1 MNFNDEFYSRI
12 KESPNN
18 KAEVNNTINA
28 VFVYLVSEACV
39 EFIVYRTKALK
50 VDSIREKTLMML
62 MNKDCICLNV
72 KIYKDGT
79 GICWKDVIA
88 GGIVVTKET
97 AKKLEISDILTFC
110 YEISDREFSGS
121 ISSDV
126 TLLES
131 ATLSAKEKV
140 FQEWENKPFPG
151 AELTAAGFVM
161 PTPREYAKHLQ
172 TYYKEKIDVLEKKV
186 SELQAVI
193 DVNKN
198 INNASEV
205 CGIEILG

>member
-18 KAEVNNTINA
+18 KTEVNKTINA

-39 EFIVYRTKALK
+39 EFIVYRTKVFK
-50 VDSIREKTLMML
+50 VDNIHEKTHMLL
-62 MNKDCICLNV
+62 MNEDCVYLNV

-79 GICWKDVIA
+79 GICWKDSLA
-88 GGIVVTKET
+88 SGIVVTKEI
-97 AKKLEISDILTFC
+97 AKKLEISDLLAFC
-110 YEISDREFSGS
+110 YEISDREFSGN
-121 ISSDV
+121 ISSEAA
-126 TLLES
+126 LLES

-151 AELTAAGFVM
+151 GELTAAGFVM

-172 TYYKEKIDVLEKKV
+172 TYYKEKIDALEKKV

-193 DVNKN
+193 DVNKT
-198 INNASEV
+198 INNANDV
-205 CGIEILG
+205 CGINILG

>member
-18 KAEVNNTINA
+18 KTEVNKTINA

-39 EFIVYRTKALK
+39 EFIVYRTKVFK
-50 VDSIREKTLMML
+50 VDNINEKTHMLL
-62 MNKDCICLNV
+62 MNEDCVYLNV

-79 GICWKDVIA
+79 GICWKDSLA
-88 GGIVVTKET
+88 SGIVVTKEI
-97 AKKLEISDILTFC
+97 AKKLEISDLLAFC
-110 YEISDREFSGS
+110 YEISDREFSGN
-121 ISSDV
+121 ISSEAA
-126 TLLES
+126 LLES

-151 AELTAAGFVM
+151 PELTAAGFVM

-172 TYYKEKIDVLEKKV
+172 TYYKEKIDALEKKV

-193 DVNKN
+193 GVNKT
-198 INNASEV
+198 INNANEV
-205 CGIEILG
+205 CGINILG

>member
-18 KAEVNNTINA
+18 KTEVNKTINT

-39 EFIVYRTKALK
+39 EFIVYRTKVFK
-50 VDSIREKTLMML
+50 VDNVREKTLMML
-62 MNKDCICLNV
+62 

-79 GICWKDVIA
+79 GICWKDDIA
-88 GGIVVTKET
+88 DGIVVTKGI
-97 AKKLEISDILTFC
+97 AKKLEINDLLAFC
-110 YEISDREFSGS
+110 YEISDREFSS
-121 ISSDV
+121 SVSSDV
-126 TLLES
+126 MLLES

-151 AELTAAGFVM
+151 GELTAAGFVM

-172 TYYKEKIDVLEKKV
+172 TYYKERIDALEKKV

-193 DVNKN
+193 DVNKT
-198 INNASEV
+198 INNANEV
-205 CGIEILG
+205 CGIKILG

>member
-18 KAEVNNTINA
+18 KTEVNKTINA

-39 EFIVYRTKALK
+39 EFIVYRTKVFK
-50 VDSIREKTLMML
+50 VDNINEKTHMLL
-62 MNKDCICLNV
+62 MNEDCVYLNV

-79 GICWKDVIA
+79 GICWKDSLA
-88 GGIVVTKET
+88 SGIVVTKEI
-97 AKKLEISDILTFC
+97 AKKLEISDLLAFC
-110 YEISDREFSGS
+110 YEISDREFSGN
-121 ISSDV
+121 ISSEAA
-126 TLLES
+126 LLES

-151 AELTAAGFVM
+151 GELTAAGFVM

-172 TYYKEKIDVLEKKV
+172 TYYKEKIDALKKEV

-193 DVNKN
+193 DVNKT
-198 INNASEV
+198 INNANEV
-205 CGIEILG
+205 CGIKILG

>member
-18 KAEVNNTINA
+18 KTEVNKTINA

-39 EFIVYRTKALK
+39 EFIVYRTKVFK
-50 VDSIREKTLMML
+50 VDNINEKTHMLL
-62 MNKDCICLNV
+62 MNEDCVYLNV

-79 GICWKDVIA
+79 GICWKDSLA
-88 GGIVVTKET
+88 SGIVVTKEI
-97 AKKLEISDILTFC
+97 AKKLEISDLLAFC
-110 YEISDREFSGS
+110 YEISDREFSGN
-121 ISSDV
+121 ISSEAA
-126 TLLES
+126 LLES

-151 AELTAAGFVM
+151 GELTAAGFVM

-172 TYYKEKIDVLEKKV
+172 TYYKEKIDALEKKV

-193 DVNKN
+193 DVNKT
-198 INNASEV
+198 INNANEV
-205 CGIEILG
+205 CGINILG

>member
-12 KESPNN
+12 KESPNS
-18 KAEVNNTINA
+18 KTEVNKTINA

-39 EFIVYRTKALK
+39 EFIVYRTKVFK
-50 VDSIREKTLMML
+50 VDNINEKTHMLL
-62 MNKDCICLNV
+62 MNEDCVYLNV

-79 GICWKDVIA
+79 GICWKDSLA
-88 GGIVVTKET
+88 SGIVVTKEI
-97 AKKLEISDILTFC
+97 AKKLEISDLLAFC
-110 YEISDREFSGS
+110 YEISDREFSGN
-121 ISSDV
+121 ISSEAA
-126 TLLES
+126 LLES

-151 AELTAAGFVM
+151 GELTAAGFVM

-172 TYYKEKIDVLEKKV
+172 TYYKEKIDALEKKV

-193 DVNKN
+193 DVNKT
-198 INNASEV
+198 INNANEV
-205 CGIEILG
+205 YGINILG

>member
-18 KAEVNNTINA
+18 KTEVNKTVNA

-39 EFIVYRTKALK
+39 EFIVYRTKVFK
-50 VDSIREKTLMML
+50 VDNIHEKTHMLL
-62 MNKDCICLNV
+62 MNEDCVYLNV

-79 GICWKDVIA
+79 GICWKDSLA
-88 GGIVVTKET
+88 SGIVVTKEI
-97 AKKLEISDILTFC
+97 AEKLEISDLLAFC
-110 YEISDREFSGS
+110 YEISDREFSGN
-121 ISSDV
+121 ISSEAA
-126 TLLES
+126 LLES

-151 AELTAAGFVM
+151 GELTAAGFVM

-172 TYYKEKIDVLEKKV
+172 TYYKEKIDALEKKV

-193 DVNKN
+193 DVNKT
-198 INNASEV
+198 INNANEI
-205 CGIEILG
+205 CGINILG

>member
-18 KAEVNNTINA
+18 KTEVNKTINA

-39 EFIVYRTKALK
+39 EFIVYRTKVFK
-50 VDSIREKTLMML
+50 VDNINEKTHMLL
-62 MNKDCICLNV
+62 MNEDCVYLNV

-79 GICWKDVIA
+79 GICWKDSLA
-88 GGIVVTKET
+88 SGIVVTKEI
-97 AKKLEISDILTFC
+97 AKKLEISDLLAFC
-110 YEISDREFSGS
+110 YEISDREFSGN
-121 ISSDV
+121 ISSEAA
-126 TLLES
+126 LLES

-151 AELTAAGFVM
+151 GELTAAGFVM

-172 TYYKEKIDVLEKKV
+172 TYYKEKIDALEKKV

-193 DVNKN
+193 DVNKT
-198 INNASEV
+198 INNANEI
-205 CGIEILG
+205 CGINILG